1 MPQLTIYLDAE
12 KEAAVREAARRE
24 GKSLSRWAG
33 EQVAKVLGAGRWPEG
48 YFKLFGSVDD
58 ESFRVAEE
66 LKGSLDARREE
77 L

>member
-12 KEAAVREAARRE
+12 QEALVREAARRE

-33 EQVAKVLGAGRWPEG
+33 EQFAKVLGVGHWPEG
-48 YFKLFGSVDD
+48 YFELFGSVDD
-58 ESFRVAEE
+58 ESFGMVEE
-66 LKGSLDARREE
+66 IPKSLDTKREK